1 MSFVTQPSHL
11 HLSYS
16 FYPYVFHA
24 PILIFNP
31 SETYHHQ
38 GFIVLCG
45 SLELSSRN
53 IVAGAVRLCFAVMY
67 ALFLGFGLAM
77 GANVYESVSGKGI
90 IGPEDYSCSVSHPVG
105 APWWQRTA
113 SNWYGEYFFECFF

>member
-1 MSFVTQPSHL
+1 
-11 HLSYS
+11 
-16 FYPYVFHA
+16 
-24 PILIFNP
+24 
-31 SETYHHQ
+31 
-38 GFIVLCG
+38 
-45 SLELSSRN
+45 
-53 IVAGAVRLCFAVMY
+53 MY

-113 SNWYGEYFFECFF
+113 SNWYGEYFRFFSCSLLVSGLNVFIAFLTVPMFSLLLSLRNQASYKRKELVRGSVFVFFHLVLG